1 MRGCGRQTLGAYLN
15 LIGWW
20 GVTIPL
26 AVFLG
31 LHQGLGTRGFWI
43 ALASGTSGQALFFLC
58 VLSRLDWQKE
68 VQRAKVL
75 VDSHRETGGE
85 EDAQAAAAAAAAERE
100 SDWLA
105 RPHATLRDS
114 LAVPLLGGKE
124 SP

>member
-58 VLSRLDWQKE
+58 VLSRLDWNKE

-75 VDSHRETGGE
+75 VDEAEAALEPYGAGADALRQCARFVIAREM
-85 EDAQAAAAAAAAERE
+85 
-100 SDWLA
+100 
-105 RPHATLRDS
+105 
-114 LAVPLLGGKE
+114 
-124 SP
+124 